1 MAWFTVFQVNIIAF
15 WLGLNEITRL
25 MYDLRSCM
33 SLFFMSLFYR
43 SHVSH
48 VFINLYLSK

>member
-1 MAWFTVFQVNIIAF
+1 MAQFTVFQVNIIAF

-33 SLFFMSLFYR
+33 SLFFHESFFIALMSLM
-43 SHVSH
+43 
-48 VFINLYLSK
+48 YLLTCTC